1 MARIDKGLITLVGRD
16 RDNPRTHREAF
27 EITDGL
33 GEMLDKHIKRN
44 NLNKSE
50 FIREAVAAKLEAEMP
65 KEPLIKDKDEKARKA
80 VRAFSEV
87 IQEKKHILVIK
98 LYERGIA
105 EFSNG
110 SCFWMRVPVSN
121 ETMNA
126 LEDRTYYTIDEL
138 CGAPEPLEPTLID
151 LDERIKEKEEE

>member
-1 MARIDKGLITLVGRD
+1 MKLHNKKTGEIVDVESLGHEDSLKEKYGYQVTLSWKTEY
-16 RDNPRTHREAF
+16 DNLSQCKDYNSLA
-27 EITDGL
+27 EINEEWEDYT
-33 GEMLDKHIKRN
+33 
-44 NLNKSE
+44 
-50 FIREAVAAKLEAEMP
+50 P
-65 KEPLIKDKDEKARKA
+65 KEPLIKDEKIRKA

-87 IQEKKHILVIK
+87 IQEKKYILVIK

-138 CGAPEPLEPTLID
+138 CG
-151 LDERIKEKEEE
+151 EEEG

>member
-1 MARIDKGLITLVGRD
+1 MKRKFINKKAGAEARVIAMYLDSDGVMQVDGYDTVEDLMD
-16 RDNPRTHREAF
+16 DYAAYEEYNP
-27 EITDGL
+27 
-33 GEMLDKHIKRN
+33 
-44 NLNKSE
+44 
-50 FIREAVAAKLEAEMP
+50 P
-65 KEPLIKDKDEKARKA
+65 KEPLIKDEKIRKA

-110 SCFWMRVPVSN
+110 NCFWMRLPVSS

-126 LEDRTYYTIDEL
+126 LEDRTYYTITEL
-138 CGAPEPLEPTLID
+138 CG
-151 LDERIKEKEEE
+151 EEEG